1 VIKIYNEQ
9 FIKAFGKHLKQIRD
23 KQKISQ
29 RKLGEKANIDF
40 NQIGRIERGQQNTTL
55 STIYVLSKALE
66 VTPEYLLKFPF
77 EEKK

>member
-1 VIKIYNEQ
+1 VIKIYNEP
-9 FIKAFGKHLKQIRD
+9 FIKAFGKHLKQLRD
-23 KQKISQ
+23 EQKISQ

-55 STIYVLSKALE
+55 STIYALSKALE
-66 VTPEYLLKFPF
+66 VPHGLLFKFAF